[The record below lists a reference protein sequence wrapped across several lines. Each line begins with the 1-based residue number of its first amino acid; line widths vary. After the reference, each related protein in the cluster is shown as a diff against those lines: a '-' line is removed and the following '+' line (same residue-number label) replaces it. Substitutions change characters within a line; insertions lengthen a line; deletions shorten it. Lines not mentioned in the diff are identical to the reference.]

1 VMTSSGA
8 LDLCHGA
15 VRRPQGMSYATLM
28 VHIDLYGEL
37 GGHVEVAVDLAERF
51 HAHLIGVAGWAP
63 MSAVLAD
70 NPCNDPTSSETH
82 LPEFKRLLDQ
92 RGREF
97 CAAVGKGDSH
107 PEWRSCWITR
117 RRPLRAK
124 PGQPIS

>member
-1 VMTSSGA
+1 
-8 LDLCHGA
+8 
-15 VRRPQGMSYATLM
+15 MSYATLM

-63 MSAVLAD
+63 MSAVVAD
-70 NPCNDPTSSETH
+70 KPRNDPTSSESH
-82 LPEFKRLLDQ
+82 LQEFKRLLDQ

-97 CAAVGKGDSH
+97 CAAVGKGDSTRNGD
-107 PEWRSCWITR
+107 PCWITR